1 MWLFWQPGYLNLA
14 LQRASITGFLFCSL
28 VQMDIIIGQCGPW
41 APCLGALQRLLI
53 QLSGAWIGNNM
64 LVMNVHWKGLSLR
77 SFRATCTG
85 NRLPIPPR
93 RLLCAAIAH
102 WAPMGEEHSLLNW
115 LQKGLFI
122 VTHHKEML

>member
-1 MWLFWQPGYLNLA
+1 MEDV
-14 LQRASITGFLFCSL
+14 GFREEG
-28 VQMDIIIGQCGPW
+28 DPHRREEI
-41 APCLGALQRLLI
+41 
-53 QLSGAWIGNNM
+53 
-64 LVMNVHWKGLSLR
+64 R